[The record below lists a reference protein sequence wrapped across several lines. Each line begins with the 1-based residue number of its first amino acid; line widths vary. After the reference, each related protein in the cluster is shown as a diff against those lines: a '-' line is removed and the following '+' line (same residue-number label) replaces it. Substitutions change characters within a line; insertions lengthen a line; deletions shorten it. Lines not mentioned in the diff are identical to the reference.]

1 MGMVAD
7 NEKIVAARNAISGES
22 ADEGAAYAGLAKEFQ
37 EAGAAFIEALAGANG
52 ALATFEGETKDV
64 LVNEKIGTAEKENTL
79 AYFVEKQIPDLIM
92 GLGKL
97 LEGNRSTIESADH
110 QLAQAI
116 SGNGQNG
123 GQG

>member
-7 NEKIVAARNAISGES
+7 NEKITAAINTIAGDCKEES
-22 ADEGAAYAGLAKEFQ
+22 TAYGGLANSFK
-37 EAGAAFIEALAGANG
+37 EAGSAFITALND
-52 ALATFEGETKDV
+52 ALSTFEGETKDI
-64 LVNEKIGTAEKENTL
+64 LTSEKIGTAEKEGTL

-110 QLAQAI
+110 QLAEAI
-116 SGNGQNG
+116 KG
-123 GQG
+123 GSQS